1 MSVQARELKGLAEKV
16 LSVLGVIDYSDLQVT
31 YALKADGKWKVSFEY
46 EHSAGF
52 AKSDIRKIG
61 SFAVDA
67 KTGDIEGMWLDRSW
81 K

>member
-16 LSVLGVIDYSDLQVT
+16 LSVLGIMDYSDLQVT

-46 EHSAGF
+46 ECSGGF
-52 AKSDIRKIG
+52 AKSDIKKIG

-67 KTGDIEGMWLDRSW
+67 KTGDIEGMWLDRAW